1 MAFSHIC
8 EFKKVGFVN
17 NRPSRELV
25 RELMYLTMPEVEG
38 RNEDSKMYG
47 ITWQT
52 VIDAWEFEVCENYH
66 LYKSYFNGCVKTDLK
81 NMDDAEKLM
90 LKSKVS

>member
-1 MAFSHIC
+1 
-8 EFKKVGFVN
+8 
-17 NRPSRELV
+17 
-25 RELMYLTMPEVEG
+25 MYLTMPEVEA

-52 VIDAWEFEVCENYH
+52 VIDAWEFEACENYH

-81 NMDDAEKLM
+81 NMDDAEKPM